1 MADGED
7 VQTVEP
13 VIAPDNNIDPDR
25 GIDGGQRTEVETLAM
40 EMGWNPDHVPADGKA
55 SRTAA
60 EWIKSTD
67 ANNRNLKREVKELKG
82 SVERIVAASDRAVK
96 REVEAKA
103 KEIEARFHDAVEN
116 KDTAAAAAAA
126 NEMRS
131 LEREQQAPETGGGDA
146 VTQFQRDNP
155 WYGTDADATDY
166 AVSVSNRLAREGVTD
181 PAAQLARVREA
192 VLKRFPEHGE
202 GKPQSKT
209 PLLNE
214 PGSRANTKPRG
225 KTFADMPEVARKA
238 ADRFF
243 EAAKMRGTAPDR
255 KAFDA
260 QYATDF
266 WAESA

>member
-1 MADGED
+1 MADGEE
-7 VQTVEP
+7 VQTADV
-13 VIAPDNNIDPDR
+13 VVAPDNNIDPDR
-25 GIDGGQRTEVETLAM
+25 GGDGSQRTEVETLAM

-60 EWIKSTD
+60 DWIKSTD
-67 ANNRNLKREVKELKG
+67 ANNRNLKKEVKELKG
-82 SVERIVAASDRAVK
+82 SVERIVSASDRAVK
-96 REVEAKA
+96 REVEARA
-103 KEIEARFHDAVEN
+103 KEIEARFNEAVEN
-116 KDTAAAAAAA
+116 KDANAAAVAA

-131 LEREQQAPETGGGDA
+131 LEREQQPPATGDGNA

-192 VLKRFPEHGE
+192 VLKRFPEHGD
-202 GKPQSKT
+202 GKTPGKT

-255 KAFDA
+255 KAYDA
-260 QYATDF
+260 QYAADY
-266 WAESA
+266 WSDAA

>member
-7 VQTVEP
+7 TQTVDT
-13 VIAPDNNIDPDR
+13 VTAPDNNIDPDR
-25 GIDGGQRTEVETLAM
+25 GNDGGQRTEVEMLAM
-40 EMGWNPDHVPADGKA
+40 EMGWNPDHVPADGKTA
-55 SRTAA
+55 RTAA

-96 REVEAKA
+96 REVESRA
-103 KEIEARFHDAVEN
+103 KEIEARFNTAVEN
-116 KDTAAAAAAA
+116 KDANAAAAAA

-131 LEREQQAPETGGGDA
+131 LERENQAPAPDGGDA
-146 VTQFQRDNP
+146 VAQFQRDNP

-181 PAAQLARVREA
+181 PTAQLAKVREA
-192 VLKRFPEHGE
+192 VLKRFPEHGQAKTQ
-202 GKPQSKT
+202 GKT

-214 PGSRANTKPRG
+214 PGSRANAKPPG

-260 QYATDF
+260 QYAKDF
-266 WAESA
+266 WADAA